1 MLSKDVVTNPLQFNK
16 VVDVVGKAMTVDTG
30 GIDLEDWAF
39 AMKNIGGDDVVT
51 VKTNNGTFNASSE
64 NRGAEALDNLTLE
77 LLTAVREN
85 QVATFLAGHPDLAT
99 TS

>member
-39 AMKNIGGDDVVT
+39 AMKGIGGDDVVT
-51 VKTNNGTFNASSE
+51 VKTNNGTFNASPE
-64 NRGAEALDNLTLE
+64 NRGAEALDDLTLE
-77 LLTAVREN
+77 LLAAVREN
-85 QVATFLAGHPDLAT
+85 RVATFLAGHADLAT